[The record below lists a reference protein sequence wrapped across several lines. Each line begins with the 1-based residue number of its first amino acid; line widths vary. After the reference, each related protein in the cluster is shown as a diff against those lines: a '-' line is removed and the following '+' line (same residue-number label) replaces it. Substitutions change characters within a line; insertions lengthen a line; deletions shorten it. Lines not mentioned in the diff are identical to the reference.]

1 MYLGESIMS
10 QAHQVKVIGANG
22 QVSLG
27 KEFAGKMIL
36 IDKIDD
42 ATWIIKTGEFIPD
55 SEKWLYQND
64 NLAKLD
70 EAIQWAK
77 KNKPRDNFAELVKEI
92 ENDKN
97 KD

>member
-1 MYLGESIMS
+1 MS
-10 QAHQVKVIGANG
+10 QAHQVKVIGSNG

-27 KEFAGKMIL
+27 KEFAGKMVS
-36 IDKIDD
+36 IDKIDS

-70 EAIQWAK
+70 KAIQWTK
-77 KNKPRDNFAELVKEI
+77 KNKPMDNFAQLVKEI

-97 KD
+97 KN